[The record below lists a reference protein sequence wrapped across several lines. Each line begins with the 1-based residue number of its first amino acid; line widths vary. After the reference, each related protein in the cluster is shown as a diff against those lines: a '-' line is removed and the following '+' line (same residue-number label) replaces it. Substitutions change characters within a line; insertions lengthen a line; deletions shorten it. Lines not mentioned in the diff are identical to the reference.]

1 MGNSSIPII
10 TANQTHLKWDRRSS
24 MISVMQDLS
33 NVEVIALLNQSASGN
48 DKAAT
53 ELYQHYFPTLYAY
66 VRHQLADSQAAED
79 VTQEVFVAVFYKPQ
93 SFAGKAQFLTWLCGM
108 AKNKCADW
116 WRKNRSQMMRNPL
129 IETNQDEPIDP
140 NWDLVANLEAK
151 QDSEAMR
158 TCVDKLP
165 PEHREAIFWVYF
177 QEQGLDAVAKQLG
190 CPVGTVKSRL
200 FNARKKLLD
209 CMSRWLS
216 GGRYA

>member
-1 MGNSSIPII
+1 LGG
-10 TANQTHLKWDRRSS
+10 RYS
-24 MISVMQDLS
+24 MISTMQDLS

-53 ELYQHYFPTLYAY
+53 QLYQHYFPTLYAY

-79 VTQEVFVAVFYKPQ
+79 VTQEVFVAVFHRPQ
-93 SFAGKAQFLTWLCGM
+93 SFAGKAKFLTWLCGM

-116 WRKNRSQMMRNPL
+116 WRKNRSQL
-129 IETNQDEPIDP
+129 ELDSVIEIDQVESIDP
-140 NWDLVANLEAK
+140 NWDLVVNLEAK
-151 QDSEAMR
+151 QDSDAMR
-158 TCVDKLP
+158 TCVDKLS

-177 QEQGLDAVAKQLG
+177 QEQGLDAVAQHLD

-200 FNARKKLLD
+200 FNARKKLHD